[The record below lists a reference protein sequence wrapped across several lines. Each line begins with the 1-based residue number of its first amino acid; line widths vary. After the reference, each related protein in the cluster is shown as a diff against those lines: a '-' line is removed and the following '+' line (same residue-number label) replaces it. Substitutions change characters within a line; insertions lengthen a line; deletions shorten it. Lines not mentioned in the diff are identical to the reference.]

1 MPEKNDTNQKLKM
14 TFTPNTI
21 EHLGV
26 RMYSTLP
33 PVIAELIANSYDA
46 DATEV
51 HIYLKDDGEKEIT
64 ISDNGHGM
72 SFEDINGKFLRIG
85 RNRRSDEDR
94 QISPNGRKVIGKKGL
109 GKLSFFGIA
118 QEIKVKTVR
127 ANKRN
132 IFVMKWKDIMEHE
145 DSNKER
151 DYEPIIVER
160 DVEDR
165 SDNGTLI
172 NLKSIKRVSDFDA
185 NSLADNL
192 SKIFIIDPDFKIYIK
207 HNDEHEII
215 IGNERKY
222 SKLTSEVKW
231 KVPDD
236 IALETDYDKSGEIKG
251 ELIATEKPIS
261 PNTNLRGITLFSRKK
276 LVNAPEYFSDST
288 SSHFYSYL
296 TGWLEVDFIDDLE
309 EDVIG
314 TNRQS
319 LNWGN
324 EDMIK
329 LREHLQNLLK
339 WLERD
344 WRIKRAEVREEKIS
358 DSTGINIKDWFDKM
372 PDDIRDKVKP
382 IVESIVRESELP
394 DEIGTSAVKK
404 FHEIVPEYP
413 LYHWRNLHPE
423 VQAISKQYYISKDYY
438 TALFESA
445 KKYVNAVKEKTSSEH
460 IERELLENVFS
471 ITNPVLS
478 VTDKFKKPDGNNF
491 TRNTVSGIN
500 EGHRMLAI
508 ALWTA
513 FRCPIAHE
521 EVRDLRESGL
531 FTEKDCLDALSML
544 SHLFHRL
551 DEAQLRNNSK

>member
-1 MPEKNDTNQKLKM
+1 MPEEDNTNQKLRM

-51 HIYLKDDGEKEIT
+51 HVHLKDEGEKEII

-72 SFEDINGKFLRIG
+72 SFEEINGKFLRIG
-85 RNRRSDEDR
+85 RNRRSDEGR
-94 QISPNGRKVIGKKGL
+94 QTSPKGRKVIGKKGL

-118 QEIKVKTVR
+118 QEIKVQTTKDNR
-127 ANKRN
+127 KNA
-132 IFVMKWKDIMEHE
+132 FVMKWQDIMEHE
-145 DSNKER
+145 GSNKER
-151 DYEPIIVER
+151 DYEPAILER
-160 DVEDR
+160 DAEDKN
-165 SDNGTLI
+165 DNGTSI
-172 NLKSIKRVSDFDA
+172 TLKSINRVSDFDA
-185 NSLADNL
+185 NSLADSL
-192 SKIFIIDPDFKIYIK
+192 SKIFIVDPGFKIYIK
-207 HNDEHEII
+207 HNNEHEIL

-222 SKLTSEVKW
+222 LQLTSEVKW
-231 KVPDD
+231 KVPED
-236 IALETDYDKSGEIKG
+236 ITLETNYDKSREIRG

-296 TGWLEVDFIDDLE
+296 TGWLEVDFVDDLE

-324 EDMIK
+324 DDTAK
-329 LREHLQNLLK
+329 LREYLQNLLK

-344 WRIKRAEVREEKIS
+344 WRKKRAAARDEKIS
-358 DSTGINIKDWFDKM
+358 HSTGINIKEWYDKM
-372 PDDIRDKVKP
+372 PEDIRDKVKP

-394 DEIGTSAVKK
+394 DEIGSSAVKK

-423 VQAISKQYYISKDYY
+423 VKAISEKYYVSKDYY

-445 KKYVNAVKEKTSSEH
+445 KKYVNAVKEKALSH
-460 IERELLENVFS
+460 YVERDLLENVFS
-471 ITNPVLS
+471 IRKPVLS
-478 VTDKFKKPDGNNF
+478 VTDKFKKPDGCDF
-491 TRNTVSGIN
+491 TDTTISGIN

-508 ALWTA
+508 ALWSA

-531 FTEKDCLDALSML
+531 FTEKDCLDALSIL

-551 DEAQLRNNSK
+551 DEAQLKNSV

>member
-1 MPEKNDTNQKLKM
+1 MPTDNNAAHELRM

-46 DATEV
+46 DANEV
-51 HIYLKDDGEKEIT
+51 HIHLKDDGEKQII

-72 SFEDINGKFLRIG
+72 SFNDINEKFLRIG
-85 RNRRSDEDR
+85 RNRRTDEER
-94 QISPNGRKVIGKKGL
+94 QTSPHGRKVIGKKGL

-118 QEIKVKTVR
+118 HEIEVKTIKDG
-127 ANKRN
+127 KRN
-132 IFVMKWKDIMEHE
+132 SFIMKWDDILSYG
-145 DSNKER
+145 DRNNQQDYQPAIIDYDVDCR
-151 DYEPIIVER
+151 D
-160 DVEDR
+160 
-165 SDNGTLI
+165 DNGTTI
-172 NLKSIKRVSDFDA
+172 TLKSIQRASDFDA
-185 NSLADNL
+185 NALADSL
-192 SKIFIIDPDFKIYIK
+192 SKIFIIDTDFKIYVK
-207 HNDEHEII
+207 HNAEHEIL

-222 SKLTSEVKW
+222 ATLTAEVRW
-231 KVPDD
+231 NVPAD
-236 IALETDYDKSGEIKG
+236 IRLETTYEKSSEIKG
-251 ELIATEKPIS
+251 QLIATEKPIS

-276 LVNAPEYFSDST
+276 LVNNPEYFSDST

-319 LNWGN
+319 LNWSHP
-324 EDMIK
+324 EMIK
-329 LREHLQNLLK
+329 LRDYLQELLR

-344 WRIKRAEVREEKIS
+344 WREKRAKVREEKITEA
-358 DSTGINIKDWFDKM
+358 TGVNIHDWYGKL
-372 PDDIRDKVKP
+372 PEDIRDKVKP
-382 IVESIVRESELP
+382 IIDAIVKDAELSGFA
-394 DEIGTSAVKK
+394 GTQAVKN

-413 LYHWRNLHPE
+413 RYHWRSLHPT
-423 VQAISKQYYISKDYY
+423 VQSISKDYYVSRDYY

-445 KKYVNAVKEKTSSEH
+445 KRYVNEVKTKVGSTL
-460 IERELLENVFS
+460 IERNLLENVFS
-471 ITNPVLS
+471 IQNPKLS
-478 VTDKFKKPDGNNF
+478 VTDKFKKPDGTDF
-491 TRNTVSGIN
+491 RDDTVSNIN

-508 ALWTA
+508 ALWVA

-521 EVRDLRESGL
+521 EVCDLRDSGL
-531 FTEKDCLDALSML
+531 FTERDCLDALSLL

-551 DEAQLRNNSK
+551 DDAQLTNTP